1 MNATTSQLT
10 KSATSPIANWLV
22 PIVSA
27 GVAWVIG
34 QAAVKAPL
42 LADLVS
48 TVNQE
53 AVTNFIVGAIAAAL
67 IGAWNAWTNRKL
79 KAGVEAAQVI
89 LDNAVP
95 QAVTK
100 DGIAGPKLLKALADL
115 ALSSLQKPPTKP

>member
-1 MNATTSQLT
+1 MTTESAQLT
-10 KSATSPIANWLV
+10 KTATSTVANWLI

-27 GVAWVIG
+27 GVAWVAG
-34 QAAVKAPL
+34 QAVVKAPA

-53 AVTNFIVGAIAAAL
+53 AVANFIVGLIAAVL

-95 QAVTK
+95 QPVTK
-100 DGIAGPKLLKALADL
+100 DGVAGPKFLKALTDL
-115 ALSSLQKPPTKP
+115 ALSSLNKSASKT